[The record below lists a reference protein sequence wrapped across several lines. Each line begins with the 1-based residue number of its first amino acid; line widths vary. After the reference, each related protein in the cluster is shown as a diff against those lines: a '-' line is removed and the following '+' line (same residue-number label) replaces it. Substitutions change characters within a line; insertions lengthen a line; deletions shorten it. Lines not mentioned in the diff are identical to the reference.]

1 MLLLANWFV
10 NVRKKLVKW
19 RTAVWG
25 AATWTVRTVDQKYNN
40 INNQL
45 DATITVY

>member
-1 MLLLANWFV
+1 MADLRFNGT
-10 NVRKKLVKW
+10 NVTVTRK
-19 RTAVWG
+19 
-25 AATWTVRTVDQKYNN
+25 AAQSELKMNVAISN

>member
-1 MLLLANWFV
+1 MLV
-10 NVRKKLVKW
+10 
-19 RTAVWG
+19 
-25 AATWTVRTVDQKYNN
+25 NN

>member
-1 MLLLANWFV
+1 LFEKKFV
-10 NVRKKLVKW
+10 KYFVQSHVRVFIQPPPGRHVTDQYLVK
-19 RTAVWG
+19 
-25 AATWTVRTVDQKYNN
+25 NN